1 MFALALY
8 RKPQESHIVTVPT
21 SINDLLFHFT
31 VPQNLLYPA
40 ENIKCLKSHLGP
52 CNFKH
57 ETCQDVILTH
67 IKKLKRIK
75 FIAALR
81 ELGVK
86 LWFGVLL
93 LLKST
98 TISIPLC
105 SSSQLFCCLEPK
117 YQCKVGVLLQA
128 GRTSVPLPQ
137 QRLSQF
143 SSAPHS

>member
-8 RKPQESHIVTVPT
+8 RKPQESHIVTIPT

-40 ENIKCLKSHLGP
+40 ECIKCLKSLLGP

-57 ETCQDVILTH
+57 ETYQDAIMTH
-67 IKKLKRIK
+67 IRKLERIK

-81 ELGVK
+81 ELGIN

-93 LLKST
+93 LFKST
-98 TISIPLC
+98 TTSIPLC
-105 SSSQLFCCLEPK
+105 SSSSCLEPK
-117 YQCKVGVLLQA
+117 YQCKAGVLLQA
-128 GRTSVPLPQ
+128 GRSSVALPQ
-137 QRLSQF
+137 PKALPVQL
-143 SSAPHS
+143 